1 MRSSNMMG
9 ITVWCPSYEKG
20 CTAWFSG
27 PVMENVHVSLLLH
40 AMFGAAFDAQEN
52 RVLMLPSLHGSVPLL
67 MGFLLFFLH
76 PIVNGVA
83 ARYGLKIL

>member
-1 MRSSNMMG
+1 MERLHSL
-9 ITVWCPSYEKG
+9 VRWASYGK
-20 CTAWFSG
+20 
-27 PVMENVHVSLLLH
+27 HVSLLLH
-40 AMFGAAFDAQEN
+40 AIFGAALDAQEN
-52 RVLMLPSLHGSVPLL
+52 CVLMLLGLHGSVPLL

>member
-9 ITVWCPSYEKG
+9 ITVSCPSYGKAAQLG
-20 CTAWFSG
+20 SVGQLWKTR
-27 PVMENVHVSLLLH
+27 MSLLLH
-40 AMFGAAFDAQEN
+40 AMFSAALDAQEN
-52 RVLMLPSLHGSVPLL
+52 RVLMLPGLHGSVALL